1 MKTCVPRLR
10 SVKVDPGKK
19 RSSTEGRLRALR
31 MGLLLIKVMTAL
43 RSLSKSAC
51 KRRLPRRTGTGGCT
65 INQSNLPFNQ
75 MLGDL
80 LLTIIP
86 L

>member
-1 MKTCVPRLR
+1 M
-10 SVKVDPGKK
+10 
-19 RSSTEGRLRALR
+19 LRALR
-31 MGLLLIKVMTAL
+31 VGLLLIKVMTAL

-51 KRRLPRRTGTGGCT
+51 KRRLPRRTGTGGCS
-65 INQSNLPFNQ
+65 INQ